1 MEEKKLSPFQEL
13 LLRYAEKIN
22 QLKLSKSV
30 SPEFAITTD
39 EKLCAVIVMLHD
51 IGTGRISED
60 VLKAEIPSGEVDLL
74 VSPSS
79 YFVAVVRP
87 SMISMNEDDRV
98 TIIAEESTFRVGD
111 ITTATEMPR
120 VLSALKPILDQ
131 YRKEY
136 DRHKPAEV
144 SSSQNTTKAFPK

>member
-13 LLRYAEKIN
+13 LLCYAEKIN

-39 EKLCAVIVMLHD
+39 EKLCAIIVMLHD
-51 IGTGRISED
+51 MDTGRINED
-60 VLKAEIPSGEVDLL
+60 VLKIEIPSGEVDLL
-74 VSPSS
+74 ASS
-79 YFVAVVRP
+79 CSCFVAVVRP
-87 SMISMNEDDRV
+87 SMISMNEDGRT
-98 TIIAEESTFRVGD
+98 TIMAEENAFRVGD

-120 VLSALKPILDQ
+120 VLSALKSILGQ

-136 DRHKPAEV
+136 DKHKSAEV
-144 SSSQNTTKAFPK
+144 PLTQNATKAFPK